1 MLIKT
6 IPVGQLETNCY
17 IVTDEATLKCAV
29 IDPGDEAS
37 VILDYI
43 EGNNLTAEAIFL
55 THGHHDHWFG
65 LAGVREGTG
74 APAYINSADAFPADQ
89 RGSQMKFPADAD
101 IKYYKDGDVIK
112 IGNLEFT
119 VLETPGHSRG
129 SVTLICENAMFSGDT
144 LFRDSCGRTDF
155 EGGDMA
161 TILKSLLRLANLEG
175 DYEVYPGHMGS
186 TTLSRER
193 SFNYYI
199 NYARNNG

>member
-37 VILDYI
+37 VILNYI
-43 EGNNLTAEAIFL
+43 ESSNLTVEAIFL
-55 THGHHDHWFG
+55 THGHHDHWLG
-65 LAGVREGTG
+65 LDGVREGTG
-74 APAYINSADAFPADQ
+74 APAYVNKADAFPASG
-89 RGSQMKFPADAD
+89 RGSHMMFPADED
-101 IKYYKDGDVIK
+101 IKYYADGDVIK
-112 IGNLEFT
+112 VGNLEFK
-119 VLETPGHSRG
+119 VLATPGHSRG
-129 SVTLICENAMFSGDT
+129 SVTLICEDAMFSGDT

-161 TILKSLLRLANLEG
+161 TILKSLLRLSNLEG

-193 SFNYYI
+193 SFNYYM
-199 NYARNNG
+199 NYAKNNG

>member
-37 VILDYI
+37 VILNYI
-43 EGNNLTAEAIFL
+43 ESSNLTVEAIFL
-55 THGHHDHWFG
+55 THGHHDHWLG
-65 LAGVREGTG
+65 LDGVREGTG
-74 APAYINSADAFPADQ
+74 APAYVHKADSFPAKGRGSHMMFPADEN
-89 RGSQMKFPADAD
+89 M
-101 IKYYKDGDVIK
+101 KYYAEGDVIK
-112 IGNLEFT
+112 VGNLEFK

-129 SVTLICENAMFSGDT
+129 SVTLICEDAMFSGDT

-161 TILKSLLRLANLEG
+161 TILKSLLRLSDLEG

-193 SFNYYI
+193 SFNYYM

>member
-37 VILDYI
+37 VILNYI
-43 EGNNLTAEAIFL
+43 ESSNLTVEAIFL
-55 THGHHDHWFG
+55 THGHHDHWLG
-65 LAGVREGTG
+65 LDGVREGTG
-74 APAYINSADAFPADQ
+74 APAYVNKADSFPASGRGSHMMFPADE
-89 RGSQMKFPADAD
+89 D
-101 IKYYKDGDVIK
+101 IKYYEDGDVIK
-112 IGNLEFT
+112 VGNLEFK
-119 VLETPGHSRG
+119 VLATPGHSRG
-129 SVTLICENAMFSGDT
+129 SVTLICEDAMFSGDT

-161 TILKSLLRLANLEG
+161 TILKSLLRLSNLEG

-193 SFNYYI
+193 SFNYYM
-199 NYARNNG
+199 NYAKNNG

>member
-29 IDPGDEAS
+29 IDPGDESS

-43 EGNNLTAEAIFL
+43 ESSNLKVEAIFL
-55 THGHHDHWFG
+55 THGHHDHWLG
-65 LAGVREGTG
+65 LDGVREGTG
-74 APAYINSADAFPADQ
+74 APAYVHKADSFPHDKRGSHMMFPADE
-89 RGSQMKFPADAD
+89 D
-101 IKYYKDGDVIK
+101 IKYYAEGDVIK
-112 IGNLEFT
+112 VGELEFK

-129 SVTLICENAMFSGDT
+129 SVTLVCGDAMFSGDT

-161 TILKSLLRLANLEG
+161 TILKSLLRLSNLDG

-193 SFNYYI
+193 SFNYYM
-199 NYARNNG
+199 NYAKNNG

>member
-17 IVTDEATLKCAV
+17 IVTDEETLKCAV

-37 VILDYI
+37 VILNYI
-43 EGNNLTAEAIFL
+43 ESNNLTAEAIFL
-55 THGHHDHWFG
+55 THGHHDHWLG

-74 APAYINSADAFPADQ
+74 APAYVHKADSFPHDKRGSHMMFPADED
-89 RGSQMKFPADAD
+89 M
-101 IKYYKDGDVIK
+101 KYYAEGDVIK
-112 IGNLEFT
+112 VGNLEFK

-129 SVTLICENAMFSGDT
+129 SVTLLCESAMFSGDT

-161 TILKSLLRLANLEG
+161 TILKSLLRLSNLEG
-175 DYEVYPGHMGS
+175 DYEVYPGHMAS
-186 TTLSRER
+186 STLSRER